1 MLFEEIDTHFWKKY
15 VFISIDIKGLLS
27 LIQTNKYIYQ
37 YRHYIYR
44 LCFNLLLKNISHF
57 DIYKSSAFS
66 NTPEIFSQYVYNYYI
81 HLFELM
87 VRNKILRKWFLNY
100 NFPDYRQIN
109 YLVQKI
115 FKTHCLISI
124 DLFIKEKKNI
134 NSFIVNELENLGKKT
149 YKNFIL
155 KI

>member
-1 MLFEEIDTHFWKKY
+1 
-15 VFISIDIKGLLS
+15 
-27 LIQTNKYIYQ
+27 
-37 YRHYIYR
+37 
-44 LCFNLLLKNISHF
+44 
-57 DIYKSSAFS
+57 
-66 NTPEIFSQYVYNYYI
+66 
-81 HLFELM
+81 M

-134 NSFIVNELENLGKKT
+134 NSFVVNELENLGKKT